1 MKYIFFQAKIDNS
14 CKTGNEGGKVAV
26 LTSIDNLVLEII
38 YNKSPSINYQA
49 QIDCLSVD
57 GVEVL
62 QTSSFEDKCTVEV
75 IAIEPGMSDDNFR
88 STSTPSTL
96 ELTSSVP
103 TLKRKG

>member
-1 MKYIFFQAKIDNS
+1 M
-14 CKTGNEGGKVAV
+14 
-26 LTSIDNLVLEII
+26 EII

-88 STSTPSTL
+88 STPSTL

>member
-1 MKYIFFQAKIDNS
+1 M
-14 CKTGNEGGKVAV
+14 
-26 LTSIDNLVLEII
+26 EII
-38 YNKSPSINYQA
+38 YNKSPCINYQS
-49 QIDCLSVD
+49 QIDCLSSD

-75 IAIEPGMSDDNFR
+75 IAIEPGISGDEFG

-96 ELTSSVP
+96 GLTSSVP